1 MRAFLLAAGR
11 GERLRPLTDRVPKC
25 LVPVGGRPLLG
36 IWLERLRALGIEAV
50 LVNTHHLAG
59 QVEEFVAGFP
69 AGGMRVQLF
78 HEEYLLGS
86 AGTVAANRDFVEG
99 EREFLVIYADNVTD
113 LDLRDVL
120 RFHRERRSEFTV
132 VLFETAEPRECG
144 VVVLD
149 KDERVVEFQE
159 KPDQPRSRWANGGIY
174 VAGPALFDVL
184 SASAATVPF
193 DFGYHVL
200 PRLAG
205 RAHGYRFGGLFC
217 DTGTPERLERAR
229 REWARR
235 ACS

>member
-1 MRAFLLAAGR
+1 MKAFLLAAGR

-36 IWLERLRALGIEAV
+36 IWLERLREAGAEAV

-69 AGGMRVQLF
+69 AGGMDIRLF
-78 HEEYLLGS
+78 HEQELLGS
-86 AGTVAANRDFVEG
+86 AGTVAANRSFVEG
-99 EREFLVIYADNVTD
+99 EQDFLVVYADNVTD
-113 LDLRDVL
+113 LDLGDVL
-120 RFHRERRSEFTV
+120 RFHRDKRSEFTM
-132 VLFETAEPRECG
+132 VLFETPEPRECG

-149 KDERVVEFQE
+149 ADDRVVEFQE
-159 KPDQPRSRWANGGIY
+159 KPAQPRSRWANGGIY
-174 VAGPALFDVL
+174 VAGPSLFSVL
-184 SASAATVPF
+184 SAAQGQTPF

-205 RAHGYRFGGLFC
+205 RAFGYRFSGMFC

-229 REWARR
+229 REWAGRT
-235 ACS
+235 CS